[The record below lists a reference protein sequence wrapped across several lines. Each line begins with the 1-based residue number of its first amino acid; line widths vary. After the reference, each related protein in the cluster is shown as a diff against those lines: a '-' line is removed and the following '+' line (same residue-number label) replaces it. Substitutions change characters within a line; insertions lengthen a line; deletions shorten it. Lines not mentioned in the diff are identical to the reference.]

1 MLVRAS
7 MCPSSPSDEVLDGK
21 YAGRII
27 TAGRQRLK
35 TMAANEAE
43 GDKLE
48 KPLKRNGHRTVTTN
62 SARSN
67 ATSGLL
73 VRQNGGR
80 TESRAFDFY
89 DVAGYIVSVTMTI
102 KLPRFAIA
110 GFDLSL
116 PWQSY
121 VWWLADPRDRVAHTP
136 VYRFGRDYI
145 LEYNRLQVLNH
156 LADVRRVRSR
166 GESLQG
172 YLLGIGNDP
181 IPEQFE
187 QGAIIPAFLI
197 VYDQYGEGHRSP
209 LSLWTDRTG
218 RYFQHPSSGQLRKG
232 GLLDKSDPP
241 SAPTPR
247 RDITPSAHGTLA
259 GAD

>member
-1 MLVRAS
+1 MARKGDANVKKKYDQVNAGGTRRIHTAS
-7 MCPSSPSDEVLDGK
+7 TANYIGARDGK
-21 YAGRII
+21 ARP
-27 TAGRQRLK
+27 
-35 TMAANEAE
+35 
-43 GDKLE
+43 D
-48 KPLKRNGHRTVTTN
+48 PL
-62 SARSN
+62 
-67 ATSGLL
+67 SGLL
-73 VRQNGGR
+73 ISQDGG
-80 TESRAFDFY
+80 TESRAFDFCGA
-89 DVAGYIVSVTMTI
+89 AGYIVSVTITI
-102 KLPRFAIA
+102 KLSRFAIS

-116 PWQSY
+116 PWRSY

-136 VYRFGRDYI
+136 VYRFDRNYIPEFNRD
-145 LEYNRLQVLNH
+145 EVLNH
-156 LADVRRVRSR
+156 LSDVRRLRSR

-218 RYFQHPSSGQLRKG
+218 RYFQHPPSGQLRKG

-247 RDITPSAHGTLA
+247 RDITPSAHGMLA